1 MFFGWLIIGSM
12 GTFGQQKRT
21 AGYKMI
27 FLVVAAI
34 LSVILVALWWD
45 YSTFIIVW
53 FVGVLMIYTSS
64 SLTVRSKLARPALTK
79 VIATLFVAGLASV
92 GYEAYVI
99 FTLTHES
106 FSLLFGLL
114 ISACVFLGILLLN
127 R

>member
-1 MFFGWLIIGSM
+1 MQL
-12 GTFGQQKRT
+12 K
-21 AGYKMI
+21 
-27 FLVVAAI
+27 
-34 LSVILVALWWD
+34 
-45 YSTFIIVW
+45 
-53 FVGVLMIYTSS
+53 
-64 SLTVRSKLARPALTK
+64 RSKLARPALTK